1 MIDDEEILNLRTNKP
16 KIIKLEDFKTFASE
30 RSPLLGRKRI
40 QHFILYVVD
49 SIISLVFV
57 APMAIAFWRGTWGL
71 LDIHTHIFPPYATGV
86 LGIIIHMCFVLMRQ
100 FIKDYFD
107 DETER
112 AKRDPIFVIARR
124 LYTYTYSVMSVM
136 QWRGC
141 WTAFDQLF
149 VEKDNITW
157 TVLATLVSTFSLII
171 LKSLTNSLATPC
183 ILILDSLDACYN
195 IPTRYRVV
203 GHVPSPFST
212 AIIDNSTMIP
222 KNIQDVINNSEKSQ
236 ILDTSEESQ
245 QQSRNVLSSQVY
257 IRAKTEKYDPFY
269 AFKPQDIAEVN
280 LLAVSNVRFAP
291 PQWIDL
297 NRENQRRRLLKR
309 SQRNIAQDKI
319 KYNYFH
325 RNSYKMATTLQH
337 KIY

>member
-1 MIDDEEILNLRTNKP
+1 MIDNEEILNLQTNKP
-16 KIIKLEDFKTFASE
+16 KIIKLEDFKAFASG

-71 LDIHTHIFPPYATGV
+71 LDIHTHLFPPYATGV
-86 LGIIIHMCFVLMRQ
+86 FGIIVHTCFLLMRQ

-112 AKRDPIFVIARR
+112 AKRDPIFVIVRR

-149 VEKDNITW
+149 VENRTNMRW
-157 TVLATLVSTFSLII
+157 TISATLVSTFSLIM

-203 GHVPSPFST
+203 VS
-212 AIIDNSTMIP
+212 
-222 KNIQDVINNSEKSQ
+222 
-236 ILDTSEESQ
+236 
-245 QQSRNVLSSQVY
+245 VLLFNF
-257 IRAKTEKYDPFY
+257 KT
-269 AFKPQDIAEVN
+269 
-280 LLAVSNVRFAP
+280 
-291 PQWIDL
+291 
-297 NRENQRRRLLKR
+297 
-309 SQRNIAQDKI
+309 RNISTLCVF
-319 KYNYFH
+319 YNLKNFFVICNRKQHNITY
-325 RNSYKMATTLQH
+325 TTD
-337 KIY
+337 I